1 MTYRVEWNGVIYLCN
16 EKALKYISNMNDGL
30 DCENIEILD
39 TDVGVDIDGVGD
51 VHGIFDW

>member
-51 VHGIFDW
+51 VHGIFD